1 MREATRYSMRKQ
13 QHAWGYEIFHEKTT
27 TYVRLQDIPWENNN
41 MREATRYSMR
51 KQQLAWFDL
60 FDSLTYSW
68 QVQVYKQNNKDLD
81 IQMALWIYVVIVTN
95 EIDDTIELSRGRML
109 WLSRMK
115 RMTLSNCHVDV
126 CCDCHE
132 WNRWHYRIVTWTY
145 VVIVT
150 NEIDDTIELSH
161 GRMLWL

>member
-95 EIDDTIELSRGRML
+95 EIDDTIELSRGPQHTSTWQFDSVIDFIRDNHNIRPRDN
-109 WLSRMK
+109 S
-115 RMTLSNCHVDV
+115 
-126 CCDCHE
+126 
-132 WNRWHYRIVTWTY
+132 IVSSISLVTITTY
-145 VVIVT
+145 VHVT
-150 NEIDDTIELSH
+150 I
-161 GRMLWL
+161 R